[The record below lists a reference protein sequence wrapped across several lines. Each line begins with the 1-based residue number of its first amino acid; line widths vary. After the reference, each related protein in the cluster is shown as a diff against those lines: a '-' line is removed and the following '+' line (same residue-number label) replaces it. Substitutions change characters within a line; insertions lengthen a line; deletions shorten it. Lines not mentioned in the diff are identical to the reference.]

1 MNKVGGK
8 FEYGRNFGVF
18 SLSRVLEPND
28 NLYSVSRKG
37 NRD

>member
-1 MNKVGGK
+1 MSKVGGK

-18 SLSRVLEPND
+18 ALSRVLEPND
-28 NLYSVSRKG
+28 HLYSVSPKG